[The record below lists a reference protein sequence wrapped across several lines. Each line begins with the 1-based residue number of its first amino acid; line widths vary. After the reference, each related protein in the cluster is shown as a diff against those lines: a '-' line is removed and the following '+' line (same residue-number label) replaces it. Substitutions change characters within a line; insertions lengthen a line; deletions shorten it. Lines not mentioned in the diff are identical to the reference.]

1 MNSKKTD
8 ALARKPL
15 NNRKFHLPRVYIGLG
30 LDRTPENKNAM
41 GAYLA
46 FNPTYDQMNDQLGE
60 MSRQLGR
67 KYRRVR
73 SSFPAL
79 MFEMSSYA
87 HLLRFI
93 HARGEERDMLSLSFQ
108 Y

>member
-1 MNSKKTD
+1 MAFVIESFTE
-8 ALARKPL
+8 A
-15 NNRKFHLPRVYIGLG
+15 I
-30 LDRTPENKNAM
+30 DRDRD
-41 GAYLA
+41 YLA

-79 MFEMSSYA
+79 MLEMSSYA

-93 HARGEERDMLSLSFQ
+93 HARREEWSSGWHLVA
-108 Y
+108 

>member
-1 MNSKKTD
+1 MLVFADNLPSDHCLYLGHWVFCEQQENGCASAK
-8 ALARKPL
+8 APQQQEVSPPKPTAS
-15 NNRKFHLPRVYIGLG
+15 IGLG

-67 KYRRVR
+67 G
-73 SSFPAL
+73 STCS
-79 MFEMSSYA
+79 
-87 HLLRFI
+87 I
-93 HARGEERDMLSLSFQ
+93 
-108 Y
+108 